1 MNRTG
6 LGVFYGMLAG
16 ALWGGIFLAPKLVP
30 DFSALQLSTARY
42 LTYGLIS
49 LIIIGP
55 RLKKVSAHFGTRE
68 WIALGWLSMIGNIA
82 YYVFISTAVKLSGV
96 AFTSII
102 IGFLP
107 VAVTI
112 IGSRDHGAVSL
123 KRLWPSLVFGAIGIV
138 GISWQ
143 SLTENDAGLDVSRI
157 IGLACALGA
166 LASWTAFAV
175 GNARWLSRLHDV
187 SADDWNMMT
196 GVVTGALA
204 LVLAIPAFGFGGES
218 HNSGD
223 WLHFVA
229 VAAGLGFTASI
240 LGNALWNRMSR
251 LLPLTM
257 VGQMILFE
265 TLFALLYGFL
275 WEGRGPTLIEVVAIC
290 SVVLSV
296 VLCMRAHRPEK
307 VVV

>member
-6 LGVFYGMLAG
+6 LGVFYGMMAG
-16 ALWGGIFLAPKLVP
+16 ALWGAIFLAPKLVP

-42 LTYGLIS
+42 LTYGFIS

-55 RLKKVSAHFGTRE
+55 RLRTLSARLGAKE

-123 KRLWPSLVFGAIGIV
+123 KRLWPSLAFGAIGII

-143 SLTENDAGLDVSRI
+143 SLTENDTGLDVGRL

-196 GVVTGALA
+196 GVVTGGLA
-204 LVLAIPAFGFGGES
+204 LLLAIPAFAFSGEN
-218 HNSGD
+218 HNSGE
-223 WLHFVA
+223 WLHFA
-229 VAAGLGFTASI
+229 AIAAGLGFTASI

-275 WEGRGPTLIEVVAIC
+275 WEARGPTVIEVLAIC

-296 VLCMRAHRPEK
+296 ILCMRAHRQDK
-307 VVV
+307 AVA

>member
-55 RLKKVSAHFGTRE
+55 RLKRVSAHFGARE

-123 KRLWPSLVFGAIGIV
+123 KRLWPSLAFGAMGII

-143 SLTENDAGLDVSRI
+143 SLTENDAGLDVSRV

-196 GVVTGALA
+196 GVVTGGLALA
-204 LVLAIPAFGFGGES
+204 LAIPAFGFGGES
-218 HNSGD
+218 HRSGE

-296 VLCMRAHRPEK
+296 VLCMRAHRPERITA
-307 VVV
+307 